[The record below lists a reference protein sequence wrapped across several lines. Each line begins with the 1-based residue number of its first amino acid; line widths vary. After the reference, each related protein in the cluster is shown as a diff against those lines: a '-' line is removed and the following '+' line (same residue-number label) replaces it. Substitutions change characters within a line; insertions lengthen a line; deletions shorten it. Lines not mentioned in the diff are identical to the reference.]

1 MSGIYVPVSQ
11 KMEKLTV
18 NYDGKPCYDV
28 IIDDTFDSFP
38 SDIIK
43 ESAKVCIITD
53 DNVAGSCLDL
63 FKGILRNEVL
73 VYCIS
78 PGEKN
83 KNLDTVRDIYGFLVK
98 NNLSR
103 SDILIALGGG
113 VVGDITGFVAATYRR
128 GVSFIQVPTSLLAM
142 VDSSIG
148 GKTGVDFDEFKNM
161 VGAFYMPSL
170 VYINVRLL
178 GSLPDREFYN
188 GFAEAMKSALIRDAV
203 YYSWLIDNMY
213 EICDKDPETLIH
225 LIKGS
230 LSIKKD
236 VVERDPKEESL
247 RMILNFGHTIG
258 HAIEK
263 YKGFELKHGEC
274 VALGCV
280 CAAYISWKKDYLTME
295 EYYEIRDMF
304 VPFNLPI
311 STEMLDIDKVLD
323 IMKKDKKFIDGR
335 LRFILLKKIGKAVID
350 TDVTEQEIRASLE
363 EINFD
368 EAW

>member
-1 MSGIYVPVSQ
+1 
-11 KMEKLTV
+11 MEKLIV
-18 NYDGKPCYDV
+18 NYEGKPCYDV
-28 IIDDTFDSFP
+28 FIDDSFDEFP

-53 DNVAGSCLDL
+53 DNVATSCLDQVRDI
-63 FKGILRNEVL
+63 FKNEVL

-98 NNLSR
+98 NDLTR
-103 SDILIALGGG
+103 SDVLVALGGG
-113 VVGDITGFVAATYRR
+113 VVGDITGFVAATYKR
-128 GVSFIQVPTSLLAM
+128 GVSFIQIPTSLLAM

-161 VGAFYMPSL
+161 IGAFYMPKL
-170 VYINVRLL
+170 VYINVNMLR
-178 GSLPDREFYN
+178 SLPEREFYN
-188 GFAEAMKSALIRDAV
+188 GFAEAMKSALIRDQI

-213 EICDKDPETLIH
+213 EISDKDPETLIH

-230 LSIKKD
+230 LLVKKD
-236 VVERDPKEESL
+236 VVEKDPKEESL

-280 CAAYISWKKDYLTME
+280 CAAFISWKKDYLTMD

-311 STEMLDIDKVLD
+311 STEMLDIDKVMD
-323 IMKKDKKFIDGR
+323 IIRNDKKVIDGK

-350 TDVTEQEIRASLE
+350 PDVTEEEIRASLE

>member
-1 MSGIYVPVSQ
+1 
-11 KMEKLTV
+11 MEKLTV
-18 NYDGKPCYDV
+18 NYEGKPCYDV
-28 IIDDTFDSFP
+28 IIDKSFDNFP

-43 ESAKVCIITD
+43 DSARVCIITD
-53 DNVAGSCLDL
+53 DNVATACLDSL
-63 FKGILRNEVL
+63 KDVLGQDVL
-73 VYCIS
+73 VYSIA

-83 KNLDTVRDIYGFLVK
+83 KNLDTVRDIYAFLVK
-98 NNLSR
+98 NDLAR
-103 SDILIALGGG
+103 SDVLVALGGG
-113 VVGDITGFVAATYRR
+113 VVGDITGFVAATYKR
-128 GVSFIQVPTSLLAM
+128 GISFIQVPTSLLAM

-148 GKTGVDFDEFKNM
+148 GKTGVDFDEYKNM
-161 VGAFYMPSL
+161 VGAFYMPEL
-170 VYINVRLL
+170 VYINVEMLR
-178 GSLPDREFYN
+178 SLPEREFYN
-188 GFAEAMKSALIRDAV
+188 GFAEAMKSALIRDSI

-213 EICDKDPETLIH
+213 EISDKEPETLIR

-230 LSIKKD
+230 LSVKKD
-236 VVERDPKEESL
+236 VVEKDPKEESL
-247 RMILNFGHTIG
+247 RMILNFGHTVG

-280 CAAYISWKKDYLTME
+280 CAAFISWKKDYLTME

-350 TDVTEQEIRASLE
+350 PDVTEQEIRASLE